1 MKSKRQNYDSVQ
13 SLIIA
18 TAARLFTE
26 RGADGASLNDI
37 AKAADIAKG
46 TLYYYYPAR
55 MGLLRIRR
63 VPTATGWAIR
73 CLPGR
78 KRCSAIRMRTR
89 P

>member
-46 TLYYYYPAR
+46 TLYYY
-55 MGLLRIRR
+55 LSLIH
-63 VPTATGWAIR
+63 I
-73 CLPGR
+73 
-78 KRCSAIRMRTR
+78 
-89 P
+89 